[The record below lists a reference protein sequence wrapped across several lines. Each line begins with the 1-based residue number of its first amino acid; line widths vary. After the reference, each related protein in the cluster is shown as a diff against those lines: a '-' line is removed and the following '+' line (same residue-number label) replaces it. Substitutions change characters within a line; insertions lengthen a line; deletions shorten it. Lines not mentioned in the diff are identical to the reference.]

1 MTFLHSVVS
10 FPVGYLIATVALVAA
25 LAAMWIATLLSRR
38 LYVTVRKSE
47 ETEMVTIYL
56 SRIADSLERLAAS
69 REPLMHLEEPRERHD
84 LREESSVVVSS
95 ERRPVANSMFGL

>member
-10 FPVGYLIATVALVAA
+10 FPVGYLIATVAVIAA

-38 LYVTVRKSE
+38 LYVTIRKSE
-47 ETEMVTIYL
+47 ETELISVYL
-56 SRIADSLERLAAS
+56 SRIADSLERIEAS
-69 REPLMHLEEPRERHD
+69 GARPVEFDEYRERHD
-84 LREESSVVVSS
+84 VREEAPVAAST